1 MAGFTVCVRTGR
13 ETAGAFLQTAEQE
26 LARVSQITTQTL
38 RFHRQAKAAAF
49 ADLSEVMG
57 SVLTLFRSR
66 LIARHI
72 QIFAECQADARI
84 CCFEDEIRRVF
95 ANLVS
100 NSLDAI
106 PAGGRLLI
114 RIRTT
119 GRGHLRG
126 VRVTVAD
133 TGCGIPVAIRQR
145 IFEPFFSTK
154 DATGIG
160 LGLWVSDGILRKH
173 AARMCF
179 RSSTG
184 PTRHGTVF
192 SLFFPHDGVNWA
204 QASMSAASSP
214 AEQ

>member
-133 TGCGIPVAIRQR
+133 TGCGIPVAIR
-145 IFEPFFSTK
+145 
-154 DATGIG
+154 
-160 LGLWVSDGILRKH
+160 
-173 AARMCF
+173 
-179 RSSTG
+179 
-184 PTRHGTVF
+184 
-192 SLFFPHDGVNWA
+192 
-204 QASMSAASSP
+204 
-214 AEQ
+214 